1 MNSDVP
7 RFHYKVTEIQN
18 QNNGESISLW
28 YQLLLIL
35 LEL

>member
-1 MNSDVP
+1 MDPDVP

-28 YQLLLIL
+28 NY
-35 LEL
+35 